1 MPRNRWSLTVCLTC
15 LIFTEFSLASEP
27 WTKHTVDEGRHT
39 TNVVAADFTG
49 DGQIDV
55 MANSDGATRLFVGPD
70 WKPQIVDQTK
80 DHDAIHAAVMDVD
93 RDGDPD
99 FIGARYSPGLIY
111 WVETIRGEKADQPWP
126 VHVIDDQVN
135 GIHGLL
141 TGDVNGDGATDLIAN
156 SGQPVGPFANSVVW
170 YGVPK
175 QPREAKAW
183 PRYVAGQGDAPGLSH
198 YLGLGDLNGD
208 GRADILTAAKGGPQA
223 EPGTGEWFGW
233 WEAPAN
239 PRTNGWKKHLLG
251 TGHAGATN
259 LAPADVNQDGKMD
272 VIATRGHGMG
282 VIWFEGPD
290 WKEHVIHPTLAS
302 PHCLALADFDQDGDI
317 DAATCAYESKIAAW
331 FENDGKGVF
340 KTHLLDENQ
349 CAYDIRA
356 VDMDG
361 DDDLDIL
368 VAGQLSQ
375 NIVWYANPLK
385 SGESPHRDR

>member
-1 MPRNRWSLTVCLTC
+1 MPRLPLG
-15 LIFTEFSLASEP
+15 FTMLLSWLACTGFSPAAEP
-27 WTKHTVDEGRHT
+27 WKKHIVDEGRHT

-49 DGQIDV
+49 DGKIDV
-55 MANSDGATRLFVGPD
+55 MANSAGATRLFVGPD
-70 WKPQIVDQTK
+70 WKPQIVDQSK

-99 FIGARYSPGLIY
+99 FIGARYSPGLIF
-111 WVETIRGEKADQPWP
+111 WVETIRGDKAAEPWP
-126 VHVIDDQVN
+126 VHVVDDQVN

-141 TGDVNGDGATDLIAN
+141 TGDVDGDGATDLIAN
-156 SGQPVGPFANSVVW
+156 SGQPVGPLANSVVW
-170 YGVPK
+170 YDVPK
-175 QPREAKAW
+175 QPRAAQAW

-208 GRADILTAAKGGPQA
+208 GRADLLTAAKGGPQA

-251 TGHAGATN
+251 TGHLGATN
-259 LAPADVNQDGKMD
+259 LAPADVNKDGQMD
-272 VIATRGHGMG
+272 VIATRGHGLG

-302 PHCLALADFDQDGDI
+302 PHCLAVADFDQDGDV
-317 DAATCAYESKIAAW
+317 DATTCAYESKIAAW
-331 FENDGKGVF
+331 FENDGKGKF
-340 KTHLLDENQ
+340 ETHLLDENQ

-361 DDDLDIL
+361 DGDLDVL
-368 VAGQLSQ
+368 VAGQLSK
-375 NIVWYANPLK
+375 NVVWYANPLK
-385 SGESPHRDR
+385 

>member
-1 MPRNRWSLTVCLTC
+1 MPFVLSRCLV
-15 LIFTEFSLASEP
+15 LAILQSFACAVFAAEP
-27 WTKHTVDEGRHT
+27 WKKHIVDEGRHT

-49 DGQIDV
+49 DGKIDV

-80 DHDAIHAAVMDVD
+80 DHDAIHAAVIDVD

-99 FIGARYSPGLIY
+99 FIGARYSPGLIF
-111 WVETIRGEKADQPWP
+111 WVETIRGEGASEPWP
-126 VHVIDDQVN
+126 VHLVDDQVN

-141 TGDVNGDGATDLIAN
+141 TGDVDGDGAVDLIAN

-170 YGVPK
+170 YDVPQ

-208 GRADILTAAKGGPQA
+208 GRADLLTAAKGGPQA

-239 PRTNGWKKHLLG
+239 PRTHGWKKHLLG

-259 LAPADVNQDGKMD
+259 LAPADVNRDGQMD
-272 VIATRGHGMG
+272 VIATRGHGLG

-290 WKEHVIHPTLAS
+290 WKEHTIHPSLAS

-331 FENDGKGVF
+331 FENDGQGKF
-340 KTHLLDENQ
+340 ETHLLDENQ

-361 DDDLDIL
+361 DEDLDVL

-375 NIVWYANPLK
+375 NVVWYANPLK
-385 SGESPHRDR
+385 SKAAPEHR

>member
-1 MPRNRWSLTVCLTC
+1 MPFVLSRCLVLAILQSSACTV
-15 LIFTEFSLASEP
+15 FAAEP
-27 WTKHTVDEGRHT
+27 WKKHIVDEGRHT

-49 DGQIDV
+49 DGKIDV

-70 WKPQIVDQTK
+70 WKPQIVDQTQ
-80 DHDAIHAAVMDVD
+80 DHDAIHAAVIDVD

-99 FIGARYSPGLIY
+99 FIGARYSPGLIF
-111 WVETIRGEKADQPWP
+111 WVETIRGEGASELWP
-126 VHVIDDQVN
+126 VHLVDDQVN

-141 TGDVNGDGATDLIAN
+141 TGDVDGDGAVDLIAN

-170 YGVPK
+170 YDVPQ
-175 QPREAKAW
+175 QPRGAKAW

-208 GRADILTAAKGGPQA
+208 GRADLLTAAKGGPQA

-259 LAPADVNQDGKMD
+259 LAPADVNRDGQMD
-272 VIATRGHGMG
+272 VIATRGHGLG

-290 WKEHVIHPTLAS
+290 WKEHTIHPTLAS

-317 DAATCAYESKIAAW
+317 DAATCAYESQIAAW
-331 FENDGKGVF
+331 FENDGQGQF
-340 KTHLLDENQ
+340 ETHLLDENQ

-356 VDMDG
+356 VDMDDDG
-361 DDDLDIL
+361 DHDVL
-368 VAGQLSQ
+368 VAGQLSK
-375 NIVWYANPLK
+375 NVVWYANPLK
-385 SGESPHRDR
+385 SKAAPEPR

>member
-1 MPRNRWSLTVCLTC
+1 MPFVLSRCLV
-15 LIFTEFSLASEP
+15 LAILQSFACAVFAAEP
-27 WTKHTVDEGRHT
+27 WKKHIVDEGRHT

-49 DGQIDV
+49 DGKIDV

-70 WKPQIVDQTK
+70 WKQRIVDQTQ
-80 DHDAIHAAVMDVD
+80 DHDAIHAAVIDVD

-99 FIGARYSPGLIY
+99 FIGARYSPGLIF
-111 WVETIRGEKADQPWP
+111 WVETIRGEGASEPWP
-126 VHVIDDQVN
+126 VHVVDDQVN

-141 TGDVNGDGATDLIAN
+141 TGDVDGDGAVDLIAN

-170 YGVPK
+170 YDVPQ

-208 GRADILTAAKGGPQA
+208 GRPDLLTAAKGGPQA

-239 PRTNGWKKHLLG
+239 PRTHGWKKHLLG

-259 LAPADVNQDGKMD
+259 LAPADVNRDGQMD
-272 VIATRGHGMG
+272 VIATRGHGLG

-290 WKEHVIHPTLAS
+290 WKEHTIHPTLAS

-317 DAATCAYESKIAAW
+317 DATTCAYESKIAAW
-331 FENDGKGVF
+331 FESDGQGQF
-340 KTHLLDENQ
+340 ETHLLDENQ

-361 DDDLDIL
+361 DGDLDVL
-368 VAGQLSQ
+368 VAGQLSK
-375 NIVWYANPLK
+375 NVVWYANPLK
-385 SGESPHRDR
+385 SKAAPEHR

>member
-1 MPRNRWSLTVCLTC
+1 MPRLPVGFTMLLTC
-15 LIFTEFSLASEP
+15 VALAGFATAAEP
-27 WTKHTVDEGRHT
+27 WKKHIVDEGRHT

-49 DGQIDV
+49 DGKIDV

-70 WKPQIVDQTK
+70 WKSQIVDQTK
-80 DHDAIHAAVMDVD
+80 DHDAIHAAVIDVD

-99 FIGARYSPGLIY
+99 YIGARYSPGLIF
-111 WVETIRGEKADQPWP
+111 WVETIRGAKADQPWP
-126 VHVIDDQVN
+126 LHVVDDQVN

-141 TGDVNGDGATDLIAN
+141 TGDVDGDGATDLIAN
-156 SGQPVGPFANSVVW
+156 SGQPVGPWANSVVW
-170 YGVPK
+170 YDVPK
-175 QPREAKAW
+175 EPLEVKTW
-183 PRYVAGQGDAPGLSH
+183 PRYVAGKGDAPGLTH

-259 LAPADVNQDGKMD
+259 LAPADVNNDGQMD
-272 VIATRGHGMG
+272 VIATRGHGLG

-302 PHCLALADFDQDGDI
+302 PHCLAVADFDQDGDI

-331 FENDGKGVF
+331 FENDGKGEF

-361 DDDLDIL
+361 DGDLDVL
-368 VAGQLSQ
+368 VAGQLSK

-385 SGESPHRDR
+385 SAR